1 MNFVPRHSCISF
13 FSIYSTVKD
22 EPDDSDNLAA
32 LADFKEE
39 DLKEFEN
46 VNDFP
51 NGEYIQYLNFS
62 TLFSE
67 K

>member
-1 MNFVPRHSCISF
+1 M
-13 FSIYSTVKD
+13 KD
-22 EPDDSDNLAA
+22 EPDESDNLAA

-51 NGEYIQYLNFS
+51 NGEYIQYFDFS

>member
-1 MNFVPRHSCISF
+1 M
-13 FSIYSTVKD
+13 KD
-22 EPDDSDNLAA
+22 EPDESDNLAA

-51 NGEYIQYLNFS
+51 NGEYILLNTFFREMIIDS
-62 TLFSE
+62 TGALQSSKRLF
-67 K
+67 

>member
-1 MNFVPRHSCISF
+1 M
-13 FSIYSTVKD
+13 KD
-22 EPDDSDNLAA
+22 EPDESDNLAA

-67 K
+67 KWLYTLQVHYSPQKDYF

>member
-1 MNFVPRHSCISF
+1 MYSF
-13 FSIYSTVKD
+13 LFFFSTVKD

-51 NGEYIQYLNFS
+51 NGEYFKYYQILN
-62 TLFSE
+62 LVRVV
-67 K
+67 

>member
-1 MNFVPRHSCISF
+1 M
-13 FSIYSTVKD
+13 KD
-22 EPDDSDNLAA
+22 EPDESDNLAA

-51 NGEYIQYLNFS
+51 NGEYIQYLKLLNTFFREMIIDS
-62 TLFSE
+62 TGALQSSKGLF
-67 K
+67 

>member
-1 MNFVPRHSCISF
+1 MNFVPRHSCIPF
-13 FSIYSTVKD
+13 FPIYSTVKD

-51 NGEYIQYLNFS
+51 NGE
-62 TLFSE
+62 
-67 K
+67 

>member
-1 MNFVPRHSCISF
+1 MNFFLSF
-13 FSIYSTVKD
+13 FVSVKD

-51 NGEYIQYLNFS
+51 NGEYIHNY
-62 TLFSE
+62 
-67 K
+67 